1 MGGKAE
7 NIRQKKPA
15 IGRRYK
21 DFANDAPREIGL
33 SSATRFPAS
42 LSPEPRKKPLHRERL
57 FANC

>member
-7 NIRQKKPA
+7 NIRQKKAA

-33 SSATRFPAS
+33 FCNPV
-42 LSPEPRKKPLHRERL
+42 SPRP
-57 FANC
+57 